1 MKNILIISASLRGDS
16 NSELLAGEFERGA
29 RDAGN
34 RVEMISLKGKTIG
47 FCRGCVACQ
56 KTRRCVIPDDAIE
69 IAEKVKNAD
78 VPLFATPIYYY
89 GMCGQLGPVRAHRG
103 QKCAAGDV
111 LGAFKGRESE
121 IGGLSALAAPPPRAV
136 SPN

>member
-1 MKNILIISASLRGDS
+1 MSA
-16 NSELLAGEFERGA
+16 ERGTPGTA
-29 RDAGN
+29 SK
-34 RVEMISLKGKTIG
+34 SLKGKTIG

-89 GMCGQLGPVRAHRG
+89 SMYGTWAPSAPTVVKNALLAMY
-103 QKCAAGDV
+103 
-111 LGAFKGRESE
+111 SE
-121 IGGLSALAAPPPRAV
+121 LLKVAKAK
-136 SPN
+136 